1 MLSIPL
7 PNAPPLEFIRLPPGT
22 FQMGQRGGRPNEEPV
37 HRVVIPSDFY
47 IGRSPVTQSQYRA
60 MASQCLAE
68 LSAIPGNR
76 GPNPSQLPASGDGD
90 NHPVDSVSWDDAQCI
105 CQWLNR
111 SKLLPAGWQASLPT
125 EAHWEYACR
134 AGTETLYSFGDRE
147 EDLRKYAW
155 FDANAKAST
164 HPVQE
169 LEKNDW
175 GLYDMHGNVWEW
187 CLDLYDPRAYR
198 KRVDGTPAVLPP
210 SQTIVETDPPPPWLQ
225 PLVNL
230 LQRFANP
237 NATDEERRI
246 TKADRRVLEVYGN
259 LAEVY
264 AKATPEWQD
273 VVTACRDALKKGA
286 WQPGYAGVAAGTL
299 PTVQRWL
306 AEFASNARRVVRGGS
321 WFNSAR
327 GCRAAYRNAG
337 YSWNRDWIQGFRVC
351 LFSGPSSCPAQ
362 QSSAPGAGA
371 SSEPRAVDGAGRDA
385 EAESSARGA
394 DDA

>member
-1 MLSIPL
+1 
-7 PNAPPLEFIRLPPGT
+7 
-22 FQMGQRGGRPNEEPV
+22 
-37 HRVVIPSDFY
+37 
-47 IGRSPVTQSQYRA
+47 
-60 MASQCLAE
+60 
-68 LSAIPGNR
+68 
-76 GPNPSQLPASGDGD
+76 
-90 NHPVDSVSWDDAQCI
+90 
-105 CQWLNR
+105 
-111 SKLLPAGWQASLPT
+111 
-125 EAHWEYACR
+125 
-134 AGTETLYSFGDRE
+134 
-147 EDLRKYAW
+147 
-155 FDANAKAST
+155 
-164 HPVQE
+164 
-169 LEKNDW
+169 
-175 GLYDMHGNVWEW
+175 
-187 CLDLYDPRAYR
+187 LDLYDPRAYR

-246 TKADRRVLEVYGN
+246 TEADRRVLQEYSN

-264 AKATPEWQD
+264 AKGTPEWQD
-273 VVTACRDALKKGA
+273 DVTACRDALKKGA

-306 AEFASNARRVVRGGS
+306 AEFASNAQRVVRGGS
-321 WFNSAR
+321 WTFSA
-327 GCRAAYRNAG
+327 GNCRAAFRG
-337 YSWNRDWIQGFRVC
+337 TRVSWNRGRIQGFRVC
-351 LFSGPSSCPAQ
+351 LFSGPSSCPAR